1 MPVRYRIVS
10 DKKLNRKNT
19 RTRAHLKANDR
30 IGSSRELQHHFP
42 TKGVQQHGIST
53 DFGREIKRRCISGHA
68 VFCEEEG
75 LRPDQLRS
83 QCGLRLTT
91 STFRQRFRCGHLSQ
105 PSTLLQTGN
114 HYQINAEMRRAEMT
128 WALPG
133 ACNENAVRAIHSSN
147 QDSPPAAVPLLRLRV
162 RLVAWN

>member
-1 MPVRYRIVS
+1 VFIPVKYRIVS

-68 VFCEEEG
+68 VF
-75 LRPDQLRS
+75 LRRGRS
-83 QCGLRLTT
+83 QAG
-91 STFRQRFRCGHLSQ
+91 
-105 PSTLLQTGN
+105 
-114 HYQINAEMRRAEMT
+114 
-128 WALPG
+128 
-133 ACNENAVRAIHSSN
+133 
-147 QDSPPAAVPLLRLRV
+147 PAALSVRPTPNNLPLPTMSSMWSPILTVCTSIGESLSNKCRNEKGGGDV
-162 RLVAWN
+162 GVAWSMQ